1 MQINEIS
8 KKFKITLTPTEHTVL
23 ISKLDVCAFLTKF
36 GIKSLQ
42 WDGNSVE
49 FDLPPVPFGNSIKY
63 DYAPVVDHLK
73 KITEKTY

>member
-1 MQINEIS
+1 MQINEVS
-8 KKFKITLTPTEHTVL
+8 KKFKITLTSTEHTTL
-23 ISKLDVCAFLTKF
+23 INKLDVRAFLVKF
-36 GIKSLQ
+36 DINALHWGG
-42 WDGNSVE
+42 DSVE